1 MFVKKFQLF
10 KILGFKVRIDISWFF
25 IFVLV
30 TWSLASGFFPSAYKN
45 LPTVTYWIMGFV
57 SAAGLFISIVL
68 HEFSH
73 SIIARRYGI
82 PMKGITLFLFGGVAE
97 MEDEPPS
104 PKAELSM
111 AVAGPAMSVVLGLLF
126 FGLSILARNGN
137 APTSVFGVLRY
148 IAFMNGMLAAFNFIP
163 AFPLDGGR
171 VLRSIIWNSNN
182 DLVRA
187 TKITSTIGRVFG
199 FLLIGFGV
207 ISLFLANFIAGMWW
221 FLIGLFLNNAARAS
235 YKQLLIKNALAGQK
249 VDRFMKKNPVSV
261 PSSISVRELVEN
273 YIYQY
278 HFKLFPVVEGGKLVG
293 CVTTK
298 TLTSLPKSEWGKT
311 PVSQIA
317 VNCSKDNSVEA
328 GTDAAEVLRLMSR
341 SGQSRL
347 MVTRNGALEGVIA
360 LKDLLEYVSLR
371 MELEDE

>member
-1 MFVKKFQLF
+1 MFVKKLRLF
-10 KILGFKVRIDISWFF
+10 NIVGFKVKIDVSWFF
-25 IFVLV
+25 IFALV

-57 SAAGLFISIVL
+57 SSVGLFISIVL

-97 MEDEPPS
+97 MEDEPPN

-111 AVAGPAMSVVLGLLF
+111 AVAGPAMSIVLGLLF
-126 FGLSILARNGN
+126 FGLSVIARNGN
-137 APTSVFGVLRY
+137 APTPVFGVLRY

-171 VLRSIIWNSNN
+171 VLRSIIWNANN

-187 TKITSTIGRVFG
+187 TKITSMIGRVFG

-235 YKQLLIKNALAGQK
+235 YKQLLIKKALAGQK
-249 VDRFMKKNPVSV
+249 IDRFMKKNPISV
-261 PSSISVRELVEN
+261 PSSISVRELVED

-278 HFKLFPVVEGGKLVG
+278 HFKLFPVIEDGKLLG

-298 TLTSLPKSEWGKT
+298 MLASLPKSDWEKT
-311 PVSQIA
+311 PVSQIT
-317 VNCSKDNSVEA
+317 VSCSKDNSVEA
-328 GTDAAEVLRLMSR
+328 GTDAADVLRLMSR
-341 SGQSRL
+341 AGQSRL
-347 MVTRNGALEGVIA
+347 MITRNGVLEGVIA

-371 MELEDE
+371 MELEQE

>member
-1 MFVKKFQLF
+1 MFVKKLRLF
-10 KILGFKVRIDISWFF
+10 NIFGFKVKIDVSWFF
-25 IFVLV
+25 IFALV

-57 SAAGLFISIVL
+57 SSVGLFISIVL

-111 AVAGPAMSVVLGLLF
+111 AVAGPAMSIVLGLLF
-126 FGLSILARNGN
+126 FGLSIIARNGN
-137 APTSVFGVLRY
+137 APTPVFGVLRY

-171 VLRSIIWNSNN
+171 VLRSIIWNANN

-187 TKITSTIGRVFG
+187 TKITSMIGRVFG

-235 YKQLLIKNALAGQK
+235 YKQLLIKKALAGQK
-249 VDRFMKKNPVSV
+249 IDRFMKKNPVSV
-261 PSSISVRELVEN
+261 PSTISVRELVED

-278 HFKLFPVVEGGKLVG
+278 HFKLFPVVEDGKLLG

-298 TLTSLPKSEWGKT
+298 MLASLPKSDWEKT
-311 PVSQIA
+311 PVAQIT
-317 VNCSKDNSVEA
+317 VSCSKDNSVEA
-328 GTDAAEVLRLMSR
+328 GTDAADVLRLMSR
-341 SGQSRL
+341 AGQTRL
-347 MVTRNGALEGVIA
+347 MVTRNGVLEGVIA

-371 MELEDE
+371 MELEQE

>member
-1 MFVKKFQLF
+1 MFVKKFHLF

-25 IFVLV
+25 IFALV

-45 LPTVTYWIMGFV
+45 LPTVAYWIMGFV
-57 SAAGLFISIVL
+57 SAVGLFVSIVL

-104 PKAELSM
+104 PKAELAM
-111 AVAGPAMSVVLGLLF
+111 AVAGPAMSIGLGLLF

-137 APTSVFGVLRY
+137 APTPVFGVLRY
-148 IAFMNGMLAAFNFIP
+148 IGFMNGMLAAFNFIP

-187 TKITSTIGRVFG
+187 TKITSMIGRVFG

-221 FLIGLFLNNAARAS
+221 FLIGLFLSNAARAS
-235 YKQLLIKNALAGQK
+235 YRQLLIKKALAGQK
-249 VDRFMKKNPVSV
+249 VDRFMKKNPVTV

-273 YIYQY
+273 YIYEY
-278 HFKLFPVVEGGKLVG
+278 HFKLFPVVENGKLVG

-298 TLTSLPKSEWGKT
+298 TLTSLPKSEWDKT
-311 PVSQIA
+311 PVAQIT
-317 VNCSKDNSVEA
+317 VNCSKENSVEA
-328 GTDAAEVLRLMSR
+328 GTDAAEVLKLMSR

-347 MVTRNGALEGVIA
+347 MVTRNGVLEGVIT

-371 MELEDE
+371 MELEEE